1 MVQSYLTTLRNRGVV
16 INTTIANPTANALI
30 RRNPGV
36 VGDIDVNSSR
46 WVASLF
52 RRIGFVKRRKTSSK
66 VDIPDGARK
75 EIEFLFNHD
84 IKEFNIPE
92 ALIPDVYDHKYLSN
106 STEICT
112 S

>member
-30 RRNPGV
+30 KRNPGV
-36 VGDIDVNSSR
+36 VGDIDINSSH
-46 WVASLF
+46 WVDSLF

-75 EIEFLFNHD
+75 KIEFLFHRD
-84 IKEFNIPE
+84 MEEFNIPE
-92 ALIPDVYDHKYLSN
+92 ALIPDVYDHKHLSN

>member
-46 WVASLF
+46 WVASLG
-52 RRIGFVKRRKTSSK
+52 GFVKRRKTSSK

-84 IKEFNIPE
+84 IEEFNIPE

>member
-1 MVQSYLTTLRNRGVV
+1 M
-16 INTTIANPTANALI
+16 INTTIANAEANVLI
-30 RRNPGV
+30 KRNPGV
-36 VGDIDVNSSR
+36 VGDIDVNLSR
-46 WVASLF
+46 WAASLF
-52 RRIGFVKRRKTSSK
+52 RRMGFAKRRKTSFK

-75 EIEFLFNHD
+75 EIEFLFHHD